1 MQKIIVNIKNH
12 SVKRGVIF
20 LSGNPILKEVFD
32 WAIHIVLAILI
43 GLFIVTFVAQ
53 RTIVDGNSMLPTLH
67 HRDQLIIEKISP
79 RLAKFNRGDI
89 VTVYIPEHLG
99 KGKDYVVKRIIAL
112 SNDTVEIED
121 GKIFV
126 NGIELKEEYINGND
140 TYEVNPEYSKMT
152 VPEGCV
158 YILGDNRLPHAS
170 LDSRSIGPVQK
181 SKITGK
187 VIARYYPF
195 KKAGWL

>member
-1 MQKIIVNIKNH
+1 M
-12 SVKRGVIF
+12 SE
-20 LSGNPILKEVFD
+20 NPILKEAFD
-32 WAIHIVLAILI
+32 WLIHIVLAILI

-67 HRDQLIIEKISP
+67 HGDQLIVEKISP
-79 RLAKFNRGDI
+79 RIGKLKKGDI

-99 KGKDYVVKRIIAL
+99 KGKDYVVKRIIAIG
-112 SNDTVEIED
+112 NDTVEINN

-126 NGIELKEEYINGND
+126 NGDELKEEYINGSD
-140 TYEVNPEYSKMT
+140 TQEVNQEYSKLT
-152 VPEGCV
+152 IPEDCV
-158 YILGDNRLPHAS
+158 YILGDNRFPHAS

-187 VIARYYPF
+187 VIVRYYPF